1 MLEIRDLRKN
11 YGDYCA
17 LSDLNLSVPAGALFG
32 LMGDNGAGK
41 TTLFRIAAGLMA
53 PDAGTVTIDGTD
65 LFRNPAEAR
74 MKIGYVP
81 DYFGS
86 YEGLTVAEYMEFF
99 ARAFGLRGRDARVRC
114 EMLTEGA
121 GLADRADFPVDG
133 LSRGMQQQ
141 LSIARALIHDPDLLI
156 LDEPTSGLDPASRFS
171 VREMLGELC
180 DRGKTILISS
190 HVLSELSEIC
200 TDIGILEQGRVKV
213 TGEVSEIMGRIENSN
228 PLRISVLAGEQTAMG
243 IFRRHAAVRSV
254 TLSGKTFSLDFDGPA
269 EAEAE
274 LLRLLIDSD
283 IPVSGFMREP
293 GNLESFFLQ
302 MTGNTEEKVI
312 LSNDDD
318 ESDL

>member
-1 MLEIRDLRKN
+1 MLEIRGLKKI
-11 YGDYCA
+11 YGNFTV
-17 LSDLNLSVPAGALFG
+17 LSDLDLSVPTGALFG

-41 TTLFRIAAGLMA
+41 TTLFRIAAGLLA
-53 PDAGTVTIDGTD
+53 PDAGTVKIDDVD
-65 LFRNPAEAR
+65 LLRNSAEAR
-74 MKIGYVP
+74 LKIGYVP

-86 YEGLTVAEYMEFF
+86 YEGLTVSEYMDFF
-99 ARAFGLRGRDARVRC
+99 ARAFGMRGREARVRC

-121 GLADRADFPVDG
+121 GLSDRADFPVDG

-200 TDIGILEQGRVKV
+200 SDIGILEQGKVKI
-213 TGEVSEIMGRIENSN
+213 TGEVSEIMERIENSN
-228 PLRISVLAGEQTAMG
+228 PLRITVLAGEQTAMG
-243 IFRRHAAVRSV
+243 IFRHYGAVRSV
-254 TLSGKTFSLDFDGPA
+254 TRSGRTFSLDFEGTP
-269 EAEAE
+269 EEEAE

-293 GNLESFFLQ
+293 GSLESFFLQ
-302 MTGNTEEKVI
+302 ITGTSEERVI
-312 LSNDDD
+312 LSNDD
-318 ESDL
+318 ESDI

>member
-1 MLEIRDLRKN
+1 MLEIKGLKKT
-11 YGDYCA
+11 YGNFTV
-17 LSDLNLSVPAGALFG
+17 LSDLDLSVPTGALFG

-41 TTLFRIAAGLMA
+41 TTLFRIAAGLLA
-53 PDAGTVTIDGTD
+53 PDAGTVKIDDVD
-65 LFRNPAEAR
+65 LLRNSAEAR
-74 MKIGYVP
+74 LKIGYVP

-86 YEGLTVAEYMEFF
+86 YDGLTVSEYMDFF
-99 ARAFGLRGRDARVRC
+99 ARAFGMRGREARVRC
-114 EMLTEGA
+114 EMLTDGA
-121 GLADRADFPVDG
+121 GLSDRADFPVDG

-200 TDIGILEQGRVKV
+200 TDIGILEQGKVKI
-213 TGEVSEIMGRIENSN
+213 TGEVSEILERIENSN
-228 PLRISVLAGEQTAMG
+228 PLRITVLAGEQTAMG
-243 IFRRHAAVRSV
+243 IFRHYGAVRSV
-254 TLSGKTFSLDFDGPA
+254 TRSGRTFSLDFEGTP
-269 EAEAE
+269 EEEAE

-293 GNLESFFLQ
+293 GSLESFFLQ
-302 MTGNTEEKVI
+302 MTGTSEERVI
-312 LSNDDD
+312 LSNDD

>member
-1 MLEIRDLRKN
+1 MLEIRGLRKT
-11 YGDYCA
+11 YGNLTV
-17 LSDLNLSVPAGALFG
+17 LSDLDLSVPTGALFG

-41 TTLFRIAAGLMA
+41 TTLFRITAGLLA
-53 PDAGTVTIDGTD
+53 PDAGTVKIDDVD
-65 LFRNPAEAR
+65 LLRNPVEAR
-74 MKIGYVP
+74 LKIGYVP

-86 YEGLTVAEYMEFF
+86 YEGLTVSEYMDFF
-99 ARAFGLRGRDARVRC
+99 ARAFGMRGREARIRC

-121 GLADRADFPVDG
+121 GLSDRADFPVDG

-200 TDIGILEQGRVKV
+200 TDIGILEQGKVKI
-213 TGEVSEIMGRIENSN
+213 TGEVSEIMERIENSN
-228 PLRISVLAGEQTAMG
+228 PLRITVLAGEQTAMG
-243 IFRRHAAVRSV
+243 IFRHYGAVRSV
-254 TLSGKTFSLDFDGPA
+254 TRSGRTFSLDFEGTP
-269 EAEAE
+269 EEEAE

-293 GNLESFFLQ
+293 GSLESFFLQ
-302 MTGNTEEKVI
+302 ITGTSEERVI
-312 LSNDDD
+312 LSNDD
-318 ESDL
+318 ESDI

>member
-1 MLEIRDLRKN
+1 MLEIRGLRKT
-11 YGDYCA
+11 YGNLTV
-17 LSDLNLSVPAGALFG
+17 LSDLDLSVPTGALFG

-41 TTLFRIAAGLMA
+41 TTLFRIAAGLLA
-53 PDAGTVTIDGTD
+53 PDAGTVKIDDVD
-65 LFRNPAEAR
+65 LLRNSAEAR
-74 MKIGYVP
+74 LKIGYVP

-86 YEGLTVAEYMEFF
+86 YEGLTVAEYMDFF
-99 ARAFGLRGRDARVRC
+99 ARAFGMRGREARVRC
-114 EMLTEGA
+114 EMLTDGA
-121 GLADRADFPVDG
+121 GLSDRADFPVDG

-200 TDIGILEQGRVKV
+200 TDIGILEQGKVKI
-213 TGEVSEIMGRIENSN
+213 TGEVSEILGRIENSN
-228 PLRISVLAGEQTAMG
+228 PLRITVLAGEQTAMG
-243 IFRRHAAVRSV
+243 IFRHYGAVRSV
-254 TLSGKTFSLDFDGPA
+254 TRSGRTFSLDFEGTP
-269 EAEAE
+269 EEEAE

-293 GNLESFFLQ
+293 GSLESFFLQ
-302 MTGNTEEKVI
+302 ITGTSEERVI
-312 LSNDDD
+312 LSNDD
-318 ESDL
+318 ESDI

>member
-1 MLEIRDLRKN
+1 MLEIRGLRKT
-11 YGDYCA
+11 YGNLTV
-17 LSDLNLSVPAGALFG
+17 LSDLDLSVPTGALFG

-41 TTLFRIAAGLMA
+41 TTLFRITAGLLA
-53 PDAGTVTIDGTD
+53 PDAGTVKIDDVD
-65 LFRNPAEAR
+65 LLRNSVEAR
-74 MKIGYVP
+74 LKIGYVP

-86 YEGLTVAEYMEFF
+86 YEGLTVSEYMGFF
-99 ARAFGLRGRDARVRC
+99 ARAFGMRGREARIRC

-121 GLADRADFPVDG
+121 GLSDRADFPVDG

-200 TDIGILEQGRVKV
+200 SDIGILEQGKVKI
-213 TGEVSEIMGRIENSN
+213 TGEVSEIMERIENSN
-228 PLRISVLAGEQTAMG
+228 PLRITVLAGEQTAMG
-243 IFRRHAAVRSV
+243 IFRHYGAVRSV
-254 TLSGKTFSLDFDGPA
+254 TRSGRTFSLDFEGTP
-269 EAEAE
+269 EEEAE

-293 GNLESFFLQ
+293 GSLESFFLQ
-302 MTGNTEEKVI
+302 ITGTSEERVI
-312 LSNDDD
+312 MSNDD
-318 ESDL
+318 ESDI

>member
-1 MLEIRDLRKN
+1 MLEIRGLRKT
-11 YGDYCA
+11 YGNLTV
-17 LSDLNLSVPAGALFG
+17 LSDLDLSVPTGALFG

-41 TTLFRIAAGLMA
+41 TTLFRITAGLLA
-53 PDAGTVTIDGTD
+53 PDAGTVKIDDVD
-65 LFRNPAEAR
+65 LLRNPVEAR
-74 MKIGYVP
+74 LKIGYVP

-86 YEGLTVAEYMEFF
+86 YEGLTVSQYMDFF
-99 ARAFGLRGRDARVRC
+99 ARAFGMRGREARIRC

-121 GLADRADFPVDG
+121 GLSDRADFPVDG

-200 TDIGILEQGRVKV
+200 SDIGILEQGKVKI
-213 TGEVSEIMGRIENSN
+213 TGEVSEIMERIENSN
-228 PLRISVLAGEQTAMG
+228 PLRITVLAGEQTAMG
-243 IFRRHAAVRSV
+243 IFRHYGAVRSV
-254 TLSGKTFSLDFDGPA
+254 TRSGRTFSLDFEGTP
-269 EAEAE
+269 EEEAE

-293 GNLESFFLQ
+293 GSLESFFLQ
-302 MTGNTEEKVI
+302 ITGTSEERVI
-312 LSNDDD
+312 LSNDD
-318 ESDL
+318 ESDI

>member
-1 MLEIRDLRKN
+1 MLEIRGLRKT
-11 YGDYCA
+11 YGNLTV
-17 LSDLNLSVPAGALFG
+17 LSDLDLSVPTGALFG

-41 TTLFRIAAGLMA
+41 TTLFRITAGLLA
-53 PDAGTVTIDGTD
+53 PDAGTVKIDDVD
-65 LFRNPAEAR
+65 LLRNPVEAR
-74 MKIGYVP
+74 LKIGYVP

-86 YEGLTVAEYMEFF
+86 YEGLTVSEYMDFF
-99 ARAFGLRGRDARVRC
+99 ARAFGMRGREARIRC

-121 GLADRADFPVDG
+121 GLSDRADFPVDG

-141 LSIARALIHDPDLLI
+141 LSIARSLIHDPDLLI

-200 TDIGILEQGRVKV
+200 SDIGILEQGKVKI
-213 TGEVSEIMGRIENSN
+213 TGEVSEIMERIENSN
-228 PLRISVLAGEQTAMG
+228 PLRITVLAGEQTAMG
-243 IFRRHAAVRSV
+243 IFRHYGAVRSV
-254 TLSGKTFSLDFDGPA
+254 TRSGRTFSLDFEGTP
-269 EAEAE
+269 EEEAE

-293 GNLESFFLQ
+293 GSLESFFLQ
-302 MTGNTEEKVI
+302 ITGTSEERVI
-312 LSNDDD
+312 LSNDD
-318 ESDL
+318 ESDI

>member
-1 MLEIRDLRKN
+1 MLEIKGLKKT
-11 YGDYCA
+11 YGNFTV
-17 LSDLNLSVPAGALFG
+17 LSDLDLSVPTGALFG

-41 TTLFRIAAGLMA
+41 TTLFRIAAGLLA
-53 PDAGTVTIDGTD
+53 PDAGTVKIDDVD
-65 LFRNPAEAR
+65 LLRNSAEAR
-74 MKIGYVP
+74 LKIGYVP

-86 YEGLTVAEYMEFF
+86 YEGLTVSEYMDFF
-99 ARAFGLRGRDARVRC
+99 ARAFGMRGREARVRC
-114 EMLTEGA
+114 EMLTDGA
-121 GLADRADFPVDG
+121 GLSDRADFPVDG

-200 TDIGILEQGRVKV
+200 TDIGILEQGKVKI
-213 TGEVSEIMGRIENSN
+213 TGEVSEILGRIENSN
-228 PLRISVLAGEQTAMG
+228 PLRITVLAGEQTAMG
-243 IFRRHAAVRSV
+243 IFRHYGAVRSV
-254 TLSGKTFSLDFDGPA
+254 TRSGRTFSLDFEGTP
-269 EAEAE
+269 EEEAE

-293 GNLESFFLQ
+293 GSLESFFLQ
-302 MTGNTEEKVI
+302 ITGTSEERVI
-312 LSNDDD
+312 LSNDD
-318 ESDL
+318 ESDI

>member
-1 MLEIRDLRKN
+1 MLEIRGLRKT
-11 YGDYCA
+11 YGNLTV
-17 LSDLNLSVPAGALFG
+17 LSDLDLSVPTGALFG

-41 TTLFRIAAGLMA
+41 TTLFRITAGLLA
-53 PDAGTVTIDGTD
+53 PDAGTVKIDDVD
-65 LFRNPAEAR
+65 LLRNPVEAR
-74 MKIGYVP
+74 LKIGYVP

-86 YEGLTVAEYMEFF
+86 YEGLTVSEYMDFF
-99 ARAFGLRGRDARVRC
+99 ARAFGMRGREARIRC

-121 GLADRADFPVDG
+121 GLSDRADFPVDG

-141 LSIARALIHDPDLLI
+141 LSIARALVHDPDLLI

-200 TDIGILEQGRVKV
+200 SDIGILEQGKVKI
-213 TGEVSEIMGRIENSN
+213 TGEVSEIMERIENSN
-228 PLRISVLAGEQTAMG
+228 PLRITVLAGEQTAMG
-243 IFRRHAAVRSV
+243 IFRHYGAVRSV
-254 TLSGKTFSLDFDGPA
+254 TRSGRTFSLDFEGTP
-269 EAEAE
+269 EEEAE

-293 GNLESFFLQ
+293 GSLESFFLQ
-302 MTGNTEEKVI
+302 ITGTSEERVI
-312 LSNDDD
+312 LSNDD
-318 ESDL
+318 ESDI

>member
-1 MLEIRDLRKN
+1 MLEIRGLRKT
-11 YGDYCA
+11 YGNLTV
-17 LSDLNLSVPAGALFG
+17 LSDLDLSVPTGALFG

-41 TTLFRIAAGLMA
+41 TTLFRITAGLLA
-53 PDAGTVTIDGTD
+53 PDAGTVKIDDVD
-65 LFRNPAEAR
+65 LLRNPVEAR
-74 MKIGYVP
+74 LKIGYVP

-86 YEGLTVAEYMEFF
+86 YEGLTVSEYMDFF
-99 ARAFGLRGRDARVRC
+99 ARAFGMRGREARIRC

-121 GLADRADFPVDG
+121 GLSDRADFPVDG

-200 TDIGILEQGRVKV
+200 SDIGILEQGKVKI
-213 TGEVSEIMGRIENSN
+213 TGEVSEIMERIENSN
-228 PLRISVLAGEQTAMG
+228 PLRITVLAGEQTAMG
-243 IFRRHAAVRSV
+243 IFRHYGAVRSV
-254 TLSGKTFSLDFDGPA
+254 TRSGRTFSLDFEGTP
-269 EAEAE
+269 EEEAE

-293 GNLESFFLQ
+293 GSLESFFLQ
-302 MTGNTEEKVI
+302 ITGTSEERVI
-312 LSNDDD
+312 LSNDD
-318 ESDL
+318 ESDI

>member
-1 MLEIRDLRKN
+1 MLEIRGLRKT
-11 YGDYCA
+11 YGNLTV
-17 LSDLNLSVPAGALFG
+17 LSDLDLSVPTGALFG

-41 TTLFRIAAGLMA
+41 TTLFRITAGLLA
-53 PDAGTVTIDGTD
+53 PDAGTVKIDDVD
-65 LFRNPAEAR
+65 LLRNPVKAR
-74 MKIGYVP
+74 LKIGYVP

-86 YEGLTVAEYMEFF
+86 YEGLTVSEYMDFF
-99 ARAFGLRGRDARVRC
+99 ARAFGMRGREARIRC

-121 GLADRADFPVDG
+121 GLSDRADFPVDG

-200 TDIGILEQGRVKV
+200 SDIGILEQGKVKI
-213 TGEVSEIMGRIENSN
+213 TGEVSEIMERIENSN
-228 PLRISVLAGEQTAMG
+228 PLRITVLAGEQTAMG
-243 IFRRHAAVRSV
+243 IFRHYGAVRSV
-254 TLSGKTFSLDFDGPA
+254 TRSGRTFSLDFEGTP
-269 EAEAE
+269 EEEAE

-293 GNLESFFLQ
+293 GSLESFFLQ
-302 MTGNTEEKVI
+302 ITGTSEERVI
-312 LSNDDD
+312 LSNED
-318 ESDL
+318 ESDI

>member
-1 MLEIRDLRKN
+1 MLEIKGLKKT
-11 YGDYCA
+11 YGNFTV
-17 LSDLNLSVPAGALFG
+17 LSDLDLSVPTGALFG

-41 TTLFRIAAGLMA
+41 TTLFRIAAGLLA
-53 PDAGTVTIDGTD
+53 PDAGTVKIDDVD
-65 LFRNPAEAR
+65 LLRNSAEAR
-74 MKIGYVP
+74 LKIGYVP

-86 YEGLTVAEYMEFF
+86 YDGLTVSEYMDFF
-99 ARAFGLRGRDARVRC
+99 ARAFGMRGREARVRC
-114 EMLTEGA
+114 EMLTDGA
-121 GLADRADFPVDG
+121 GLSDRADFPVDG

-200 TDIGILEQGRVKV
+200 TDIGILEQGKVKI
-213 TGEVSEIMGRIENSN
+213 TGEVSEILGRIENSN
-228 PLRISVLAGEQTAMG
+228 PLRITVLAGEQTAMG
-243 IFRRHAAVRSV
+243 IFRHYGAVRSV
-254 TLSGKTFSLDFDGPA
+254 TRSGRTFSLDFEGTP
-269 EAEAE
+269 EEEAE

-293 GNLESFFLQ
+293 GSLESFFLQ
-302 MTGNTEEKVI
+302 MTGTSEERVI
-312 LSNDDD
+312 LSNDD
-318 ESDL
+318 ESDI

>member
-1 MLEIRDLRKN
+1 
-11 YGDYCA
+11 
-17 LSDLNLSVPAGALFG
+17 
-32 LMGDNGAGK
+32 MGDNGAGK
-41 TTLFRIAAGLMA
+41 TTLFRITAGLLA
-53 PDAGTVTIDGTD
+53 PDAGTVKIDDVD
-65 LFRNPAEAR
+65 LLRNSVEAR
-74 MKIGYVP
+74 LKIGYVP

-86 YEGLTVAEYMEFF
+86 YEGLTVSEYMDFF
-99 ARAFGLRGRDARVRC
+99 ARAFGMRGREARIRC

-121 GLADRADFPVDG
+121 GLSDRADFPVDG

-200 TDIGILEQGRVKV
+200 SDIGILEQGKVKI
-213 TGEVSEIMGRIENSN
+213 TGEVSEIMERIENSN
-228 PLRISVLAGEQTAMG
+228 PLRITVLAGEQTAMG
-243 IFRRHAAVRSV
+243 IFRHYGAVRSV
-254 TLSGKTFSLDFDGPA
+254 TRSGRTFSLDFEGTP
-269 EAEAE
+269 EEEAE

-293 GNLESFFLQ
+293 GSLESFFLQ
-302 MTGNTEEKVI
+302 ITGTSEERVI
-312 LSNDDD
+312 MSNDD
-318 ESDL
+318 ESDI

>member
-1 MLEIRDLRKN
+1 MLEIRGLRKT
-11 YGDYCA
+11 YGNLTV
-17 LSDLNLSVPAGALFG
+17 LSDLDLSVPTGALFG

-41 TTLFRIAAGLMA
+41 TTLFRITAGLLA
-53 PDAGTVTIDGTD
+53 PDAGTVKIDDVD
-65 LFRNPAEAR
+65 LLRNPVKAR
-74 MKIGYVP
+74 LKIGYVP

-86 YEGLTVAEYMEFF
+86 YEGLTVSEYMDFF
-99 ARAFGLRGRDARVRC
+99 ARAFGMRGREARIRC

-121 GLADRADFPVDG
+121 GLSDRAAFPVDG

-200 TDIGILEQGRVKV
+200 SDIGILEQGKVKI
-213 TGEVSEIMGRIENSN
+213 TGEVSEIMERIENSN
-228 PLRISVLAGEQTAMG
+228 PLRITVLAGEQTAMG
-243 IFRRHAAVRSV
+243 IFRHYGAVRSV
-254 TLSGKTFSLDFDGPA
+254 TRSGRTFSLDFEGTP
-269 EAEAE
+269 EEEAE

-293 GNLESFFLQ
+293 GSLESFFLQ
-302 MTGNTEEKVI
+302 ITGTSEERVI
-312 LSNDDD
+312 LSNDD
-318 ESDL
+318 ESDI

>member
-1 MLEIRDLRKN
+1 MLEIRGLRKT
-11 YGDYCA
+11 YGNLTV
-17 LSDLNLSVPAGALFG
+17 LSDLDLSVPTGALFG

-41 TTLFRIAAGLMA
+41 TTLFRITAGLLA
-53 PDAGTVTIDGTD
+53 PDAGTVKIDDVD
-65 LFRNPAEAR
+65 LLRNPVEAR
-74 MKIGYVP
+74 LKIGYVP

-86 YEGLTVAEYMEFF
+86 YEGLTVSEYMDFF
-99 ARAFGLRGRDARVRC
+99 ARAFGMRGREARIRC

-121 GLADRADFPVDG
+121 GLSDRADFPVDG

-200 TDIGILEQGRVKV
+200 SDIGILEQGKVKI
-213 TGEVSEIMGRIENSN
+213 TGEVSEIMERIENSN
-228 PLRISVLAGEQTAMG
+228 PLRITVLAGEQTAMG
-243 IFRRHAAVRSV
+243 IFRHYGAVRSV
-254 TLSGKTFSLDFDGPA
+254 TRSGRTFSLDFEGTP
-269 EAEAE
+269 EEEAE

-293 GNLESFFLQ
+293 GSLESFFLQ
-302 MTGNTEEKVI
+302 ITGTSEERVI
-312 LSNDDD
+312 LSNDD
-318 ESDL
+318 ESAI

>member
-1 MLEIRDLRKN
+1 
-11 YGDYCA
+11 
-17 LSDLNLSVPAGALFG
+17 
-32 LMGDNGAGK
+32 
-41 TTLFRIAAGLMA
+41 LFRITAGLLA
-53 PDAGTVTIDGTD
+53 PDAGTVKIDDVD
-65 LFRNPAEAR
+65 LLRNSVEAR
-74 MKIGYVP
+74 LKIGYVP

-86 YEGLTVAEYMEFF
+86 YEGLTVSEYMDFF
-99 ARAFGLRGRDARVRC
+99 ARAFGMRGREARIRC

-121 GLADRADFPVDG
+121 GLSDRADFPVDG

-200 TDIGILEQGRVKV
+200 SDIGILEQGKVKI
-213 TGEVSEIMGRIENSN
+213 TGEVSEIMERIENSN
-228 PLRISVLAGEQTAMG
+228 PLRITVLAGEQTAMG
-243 IFRRHAAVRSV
+243 IFRHYGAVRSV
-254 TLSGKTFSLDFDGPA
+254 TRSGRTFSLDFEGTP
-269 EAEAE
+269 EEEAE

-293 GNLESFFLQ
+293 GSLESFFLQ
-302 MTGNTEEKVI
+302 ITGTSEERVI
-312 LSNDDD
+312 LSNDEEYDI
-318 ESDL
+318 

>member
-1 MLEIRDLRKN
+1 MLEIRGLRKT
-11 YGDYCA
+11 YGNLTV
-17 LSDLNLSVPAGALFG
+17 LSDLDLSVPTGALFG

-41 TTLFRIAAGLMA
+41 TTLFRITAGLLA
-53 PDAGTVTIDGTD
+53 PDAGTVKIDDVD
-65 LFRNPAEAR
+65 LLRNPVKAR
-74 MKIGYVP
+74 LKIGYVP

-86 YEGLTVAEYMEFF
+86 YEGLTVSEYMDFF
-99 ARAFGLRGRDARVRC
+99 ARAFGMRGREARIRC

-121 GLADRADFPVDG
+121 GLSDRADFPVDG

-200 TDIGILEQGRVKV
+200 TDIGILEQGKVKI
-213 TGEVSEIMGRIENSN
+213 TGEVSEIMERIENSN
-228 PLRISVLAGEQTAMG
+228 PLRITVLAGEQTAMG
-243 IFRRHAAVRSV
+243 IFRHYGAVRSV
-254 TLSGKTFSLDFDGPA
+254 TRSGRTFSLDFEGTP
-269 EAEAE
+269 EEEAE

-293 GNLESFFLQ
+293 GSLESFFLQ
-302 MTGNTEEKVI
+302 ITGTSEERVI
-312 LSNDDD
+312 LSNDD
-318 ESDL
+318 ESDI

>member
-1 MLEIRDLRKN
+1 MLEIRGLRKT
-11 YGDYCA
+11 YGNLTV
-17 LSDLNLSVPAGALFG
+17 LSDLDLSVPTGALFG

-41 TTLFRIAAGLMA
+41 TTLFRITAGLLA
-53 PDAGTVTIDGTD
+53 PDAGTVKIDDVD
-65 LFRNPAEAR
+65 LLRNSVEAR
-74 MKIGYVP
+74 LKIGYVP

-86 YEGLTVAEYMEFF
+86 YEGLTVSEYMDFF
-99 ARAFGLRGRDARVRC
+99 ARAFGMRGREARIRC

-121 GLADRADFPVDG
+121 GLSDRADFPVDG

-200 TDIGILEQGRVKV
+200 SDIGILEQGKVKI
-213 TGEVSEIMGRIENSN
+213 TGEVSEIMERIENSN
-228 PLRISVLAGEQTAMG
+228 PLRITVLAGEQTAMG
-243 IFRRHAAVRSV
+243 IFRHYGAVRSV
-254 TLSGKTFSLDFDGPA
+254 TRSGRTFSLDFEGTP
-269 EAEAE
+269 EEEAE

-293 GNLESFFLQ
+293 GSLESFFLQ
-302 MTGNTEEKVI
+302 MTGTSEERVI
-312 LSNDDD
+312 LSNDD
-318 ESDL
+318 ESDI

>member
-1 MLEIRDLRKN
+1 MLEIRGLRKT
-11 YGDYCA
+11 YGNLTV
-17 LSDLNLSVPAGALFG
+17 LSDLDLSVPTGALFG

-41 TTLFRIAAGLMA
+41 TTLFRITAGLLA
-53 PDAGTVTIDGTD
+53 PDAGTVKIDDVD
-65 LFRNPAEAR
+65 LLRNSVEAR
-74 MKIGYVP
+74 LKIGYVP

-86 YEGLTVAEYMEFF
+86 YEGLTVSEYMDFF
-99 ARAFGLRGRDARVRC
+99 ARAFGMRGREARIRC

-121 GLADRADFPVDG
+121 GLSDRADFPVDG

-200 TDIGILEQGRVKV
+200 SDIGILEQGKVKI
-213 TGEVSEIMGRIENSN
+213 TGEVSEIMERIENSN
-228 PLRISVLAGEQTAMG
+228 PLRITVLAGEQTAMG
-243 IFRRHAAVRSV
+243 IFRHYGAVRSV
-254 TLSGKTFSLDFDGPA
+254 TRSGRTFSLDFEGTP
-269 EAEAE
+269 EEEAE

-293 GNLESFFLQ
+293 GSLESFFLQ
-302 MTGNTEEKVI
+302 ITGTSEERVI
-312 LSNDDD
+312 MSNDD
-318 ESDL
+318 ESDI

>member
-1 MLEIRDLRKN
+1 MLEIKGLKKT
-11 YGDYCA
+11 YGNFTV
-17 LSDLNLSVPAGALFG
+17 LSDLDLSVPTGALFG

-41 TTLFRIAAGLMA
+41 TTLFRIAAGLLA
-53 PDAGTVTIDGTD
+53 PDAGTVKIDDVD
-65 LFRNPAEAR
+65 LLRNSAEAR
-74 MKIGYVP
+74 LKIGYVP

-86 YEGLTVAEYMEFF
+86 YDGLTVSEYMDFF
-99 ARAFGLRGRDARVRC
+99 ARAFGMRGREARVRC
-114 EMLTEGA
+114 EMLTDGA
-121 GLADRADFPVDG
+121 GLSDRADFPVDG

-200 TDIGILEQGRVKV
+200 TDIGILEQGKVKI
-213 TGEVSEIMGRIENSN
+213 TGEVSEILGRIENSN
-228 PLRISVLAGEQTAMG
+228 PLRITVLAGEQAAMG
-243 IFRRHAAVRSV
+243 IFRHYGAVRSV
-254 TLSGKTFSLDFDGPA
+254 TRSGRTFSLDFEGTP
-269 EAEAE
+269 EEEAE

-293 GNLESFFLQ
+293 GSLESFFLQ
-302 MTGNTEEKVI
+302 MTGTSEERVI
-312 LSNDDD
+312 LSNDD

>member
-1 MLEIRDLRKN
+1 MLEIKGLKKT
-11 YGDYCA
+11 YGNFTV
-17 LSDLNLSVPAGALFG
+17 LSDLDLSVPTGALFG

-41 TTLFRIAAGLMA
+41 TTLFRIAAGLLA
-53 PDAGTVTIDGTD
+53 PDAGTVKIDDVD
-65 LFRNPAEAR
+65 LLRNSAEAR
-74 MKIGYVP
+74 LKIGYVP

-86 YEGLTVAEYMEFF
+86 YDGLTVSEYMDFF
-99 ARAFGLRGRDARVRC
+99 ARAFGMRGREARVRC
-114 EMLTEGA
+114 EMLTDGA
-121 GLADRADFPVDG
+121 GLSDRADFPVDG

-200 TDIGILEQGRVKV
+200 TDIGILEQGKVKI
-213 TGEVSEIMGRIENSN
+213 TGEVSEILGRIENSN
-228 PLRISVLAGEQTAMG
+228 PLRITVLAGEQTAMG
-243 IFRRHAAVRSV
+243 IFRHYGAVRSV
-254 TLSGKTFSLDFDGPA
+254 TRSGRTFSLDFEGTP
-269 EAEAE
+269 EEEAE

-293 GNLESFFLQ
+293 GSLESFFLQ
-302 MTGNTEEKVI
+302 MTGTSEERVI
-312 LSNDDD
+312 LSNDD

>member
-1 MLEIRDLRKN
+1 MLEIRGLRKT
-11 YGDYCA
+11 YGNLTV
-17 LSDLNLSVPAGALFG
+17 LSDLDLSVPTGALFG

-41 TTLFRIAAGLMA
+41 TTLFRITAGLLA
-53 PDAGTVTIDGTD
+53 PDAGTVKIDDVD
-65 LFRNPAEAR
+65 LLRNSVEAR
-74 MKIGYVP
+74 LKIGYVP

-86 YEGLTVAEYMEFF
+86 YEGLTVSEYMDFF
-99 ARAFGLRGRDARVRC
+99 ARAFGMRGREARIRC

-121 GLADRADFPVDG
+121 GLSDRADFPVDG

-200 TDIGILEQGRVKV
+200 SDIGILEQGKVKI
-213 TGEVSEIMGRIENSN
+213 TGEVSEIMERIENSN
-228 PLRISVLAGEQTAMG
+228 PLRITVLAGEQTAMG
-243 IFRRHAAVRSV
+243 IFRHYGAVRSV
-254 TLSGKTFSLDFDGPA
+254 TRSGRTFSLDFEGTP
-269 EAEAE
+269 EEEAE

-293 GNLESFFLQ
+293 GSLESFFLQ
-302 MTGNTEEKVI
+302 ITGTSEERVI
-312 LSNDDD
+312 LSNDD
-318 ESDL
+318 ESDI

>member
-1 MLEIRDLRKN
+1 MLEIRGLRKT
-11 YGDYCA
+11 YGNLTV
-17 LSDLNLSVPAGALFG
+17 LSDLDLSVPTGALFG

-41 TTLFRIAAGLMA
+41 TTLFRITAGLLA
-53 PDAGTVTIDGTD
+53 PDAGTVKIDDVD
-65 LFRNPAEAR
+65 LLRNPVKAR
-74 MKIGYVP
+74 LKIGYVP

-86 YEGLTVAEYMEFF
+86 YEGLTVSEYMDFF
-99 ARAFGLRGRDARVRC
+99 ARAFGMRGREARIRC

-121 GLADRADFPVDG
+121 GLSDRADFPVDG

-200 TDIGILEQGRVKV
+200 SDIGILEQGKVKI
-213 TGEVSEIMGRIENSN
+213 TGEVSEIMERIENSN
-228 PLRISVLAGEQTAMG
+228 PLRITVLAGEQTAMG
-243 IFRRHAAVRSV
+243 IFRHYGAVRSV
-254 TLSGKTFSLDFDGPA
+254 TRSGRTFSLDFEGTP
-269 EAEAE
+269 EEEAE

-293 GNLESFFLQ
+293 GSLESFFLQ
-302 MTGNTEEKVI
+302 ITGTSEERVI
-312 LSNDDD
+312 MSNDD
-318 ESDL
+318 ESDI

>member
-1 MLEIRDLRKN
+1 MLEIRGLRKT
-11 YGDYCA
+11 YGNLTV
-17 LSDLNLSVPAGALFG
+17 LSDLDLSVPTGALFG

-41 TTLFRIAAGLMA
+41 TTLFRITAGLLA
-53 PDAGTVTIDGTD
+53 PDAGTVKIDDVD
-65 LFRNPAEAR
+65 LLRNSVEAR
-74 MKIGYVP
+74 LKIGYVP

-86 YEGLTVAEYMEFF
+86 YEGLTVSQYMDFF
-99 ARAFGLRGRDARVRC
+99 ARAFGMRGREARIRC

-121 GLADRADFPVDG
+121 GLSDRADFPVDG

-200 TDIGILEQGRVKV
+200 SDIGILEQGKVKI
-213 TGEVSEIMGRIENSN
+213 TGEVSEIMERIENSN
-228 PLRISVLAGEQTAMG
+228 PLRITVLAGEQTAMG
-243 IFRRHAAVRSV
+243 IFRHYGAVRSV
-254 TLSGKTFSLDFDGPA
+254 TRSGRTFSLDFEGTP
-269 EAEAE
+269 EEEAE

-293 GNLESFFLQ
+293 GSLESFFLQ
-302 MTGNTEEKVI
+302 ITGTSEERVI
-312 LSNDDD
+312 LSNDD
-318 ESDL
+318 ESDI

>member
-1 MLEIRDLRKN
+1 MLEIRGLRKT
-11 YGDYCA
+11 YGNLTV
-17 LSDLNLSVPAGALFG
+17 LSDLDLSVPTGALFG

-41 TTLFRIAAGLMA
+41 TTLFRITAGLLA
-53 PDAGTVTIDGTD
+53 PDAGTVKIDDVD
-65 LFRNPAEAR
+65 LLRNPVKAR
-74 MKIGYVP
+74 LKIGYVP

-86 YEGLTVAEYMEFF
+86 YEGLTVSEYMDFF
-99 ARAFGLRGRDARVRC
+99 ARAFGMRGREARIRC

-121 GLADRADFPVDG
+121 GLSDRADFPVDG

-200 TDIGILEQGRVKV
+200 SDIGILEQGKVKI
-213 TGEVSEIMGRIENSN
+213 TGEVSEIMERIENSN
-228 PLRISVLAGEQTAMG
+228 PLRITVLAGEQTAMG
-243 IFRRHAAVRSV
+243 IFRHYGAVRSV
-254 TLSGKTFSLDFDGPA
+254 TRSGRTFSPDFEGTP
-269 EAEAE
+269 EEEAE

-293 GNLESFFLQ
+293 GSLESFFLQ
-302 MTGNTEEKVI
+302 ITGTSEERVI
-312 LSNDDD
+312 LSNDD
-318 ESDL
+318 ESDI